1 MILRDHRDAY
11 YFGGLGLSS
20 ELRVLEVAFFFFFS
34 FFLVV
39 FSEQFSEYCWKTI
52 QDSQRPKTDRREK
65 VSSSTQKSV
74 DTASQ

>member
-1 MILRDHRDAY
+1 M
-11 YFGGLGLSS
+11 LSS
-20 ELRVLEVAFFFFFS
+20 ELLVLEVAFFLF
-34 FFLVV
+34 VV
-39 FSEQFSEYCWKTI
+39 FSEHFSEYCWKTI